1 MVAYGKGSYVYDTAG
16 KQYIDGSG
24 SPAIFSVGHGNEE
37 VNTAIKAQLDQ
48 IAHGYRY
55 NFLSEPLVALTKLIG
70 EQCGGGL
77 QQMMFV
83 SSGSEAVES
92 SLKIAMQY
100 HYANGEPTRKRFIA
114 RKRSWHG
121 NTLGALS
128 VSEFAQRKA
137 PFLGGLIEASFVSAA
152 NAYRPPE
159 GVAPAEIADF
169 CAAELEAEI
178 LRLGPE
184 NVCAFIFEPLVG
196 AAGGVVPAPPGYA
209 KKMADV
215 CRRYGVLLIS
225 DEVMCGSGRTGT
237 WRALAYDGV
246 EPDLMSVAKGLAG
259 GYIPLGAT
267 IYQTYIHEKI
277 IENNGQLLTGHTF
290 SAHTTACAAG
300 LAVQQLIQ
308 RDNLLA
314 QVAAN
319 GAWLQEQ
326 LSEAL
331 GDHPHVGDIR
341 GRGFFVG
348 VEYVQDKGE
357 KRPFDLSLQLF
368 LRLRAQALENGLI
381 CYPTGGNVDGE
392 RGDVVILAPPY
403 NATREELSEIV
414 EKLARTTKD
423 VFANLSSS

>member
-1 MVAYGKGSYVYDTAG
+1 MVAYGKGSYVYDTSG

-37 VNTAIKAQLDQ
+37 VNEAIKAQLDQ

-55 NFLSEPLVALTKLIG
+55 NFLSEPLVALTELIG

-77 QQMMFV
+77 RQMMFV

-92 SLKIAMQY
+92 CLKIAMQY
-100 HYANGEPTRKRFIA
+100 HFANGEPTRKRFIA
-114 RKRSWHG
+114 RDRSYHG

-128 VSEFAQRKA
+128 VSGFKQRRV
-137 PFLGGLIEASFVSAA
+137 PFEGGLVDASFVSAA
-152 NAYRPPE
+152 NSYRPPE

-178 LRLGPE
+178 LRVGAE
-184 NVCAFIFEPLVG
+184 NVSAFVFEPLVG
-196 AAGGVVPAPPGYA
+196 AAGGVVPAPLGYA
-209 KKMADV
+209 QKMAEV
-215 CRRYGVLLIS
+215 CRRYGVLLIA

-246 EPDLMSVAKGLAG
+246 EPDLMTVAKGLAG
-259 GYIPLGAT
+259 GYIPLGAA
-267 IYQTYIHEKI
+267 IYQNYIHEKI
-277 IENNGQLLTGHTF
+277 MADNGQLLTGHTF

-300 LAVQQLIQ
+300 LAVQQLIL
-308 RDNLLA
+308 RENLLA
-314 QVAAN
+314 KVAAD
-319 GAWLQEQ
+319 GAWFQEQ

-331 GDHPHVGDIR
+331 GEHPHVGDIR

-348 VEYVQDKGE
+348 VEYVRDRGE
-357 KRPFDLSLQLF
+357 KRPFDPSHQLF

-392 RGDVVILAPPY
+392 QGDVVILAPPY
-403 NATREELSEIV
+403 NATRHELSEIV
-414 EKLARTTKD
+414 AKLTKSTEE
-423 VFANLSSS
+423 VFATLN